1 MDRNIITLAINI
13 DKIDM
18 LSSEKITDKIGKEA
32 IKELKKNF
40 GNDYNTW
47 YNVTTLNIKK
57 EQSCLFDG
65 ILVYVQLEVS
75 LSEEMIEIMKEVE
88 ERLKVG
94 L

>member
-18 LSSEKITDKIGKEA
+18 LSSEKITDRIDKEA
-32 IKELKKNF
+32 ITELKKNF

-47 YNVTTLNIKK
+47 YNVTILNIKK

-65 ILVYVQLEVS
+65 ILVFVQLEVS
-75 LSEEMIEIMKEVE
+75 LSEGMIEIMKEAE